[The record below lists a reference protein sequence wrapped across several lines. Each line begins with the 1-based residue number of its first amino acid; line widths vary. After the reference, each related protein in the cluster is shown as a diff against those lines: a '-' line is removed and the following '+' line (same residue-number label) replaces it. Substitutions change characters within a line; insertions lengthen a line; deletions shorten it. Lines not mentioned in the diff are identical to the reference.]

1 MVLRRFVLAVA
12 VVSLVALAVAPP
24 ARSAASGM
32 KPAATAA
39 AAHPDTAIF
48 AGGCFWCMETQ
59 FESFP
64 GVKSVESGYTG
75 GHKANPTYEE
85 VSSHTTGHLESVR
98 IVFDPAVVTYPAL
111 LERFWYGI
119 DPTQSDGQFCDQ
131 GSPYGTAIFYRND
144 AQKRAALDSKAALQR
159 SGRLQKP
166 IVTQI
171 RPASVFWSAEDY
183 HQDYWKKEPDHYR
196 AYRAGCG
203 RDSWLEKLWGAKAVK
218 PLVH

>member
-1 MVLRRFVLAVA
+1 MIPRRSVSAAA
-12 VVSLVALAVAPP
+12 VVAFLALALAPA
-24 ARSAASGM
+24 ARSAAPAM
-32 KPAATAA
+32 KPGASPAV
-39 AAHPDTAIF
+39 AHPDTAIF

-98 IVFDPAVVTYPAL
+98 IVFDPAVVTYRAL

-119 DPTQSDGQFCDQ
+119 DPTQSDGQFCDE
-131 GSPYGTAIFYRND
+131 GSPYGTAIFYRNET
-144 AQKRAALDSKAALQR
+144 QKRAALDSRDALKR
-159 SGRLQKP
+159 SGRLSKP
-166 IVTQI
+166 IVTEI
-171 RPASVFWSAEDY
+171 RAASPFWPAEDY
-183 HQDYWKKEPDHYR
+183 HQDYWKKDPDRYR

-203 RDSWLEKLWGAKAVK
+203 RDSWLEKLWGAKAVM

>member
-1 MVLRRFVLAVA
+1 MSVR
-12 VVSLVALAVAPP
+12 SL
-24 ARSAASGM
+24 RSAASLALLVLAPLCAFSAT
-32 KPAATAA
+32 KPAATPA

-75 GHKANPTYEE
+75 GRTTNPTYEE
-85 VSSHTTGHLESVR
+85 VGSHTTGHLESVR
-98 IVFDPAVVTYPAL
+98 IVFDPVVVSYAAL

-144 AQKRAALDSKAALQR
+144 AQKRAAFDSREVLKR
-159 SGRLQKP
+159 SGRLKKP
-166 IVTQI
+166 IVTEI
-171 RPASVFWSAEDY
+171 RAASAFWPAEDY
-183 HQDYWKKEPDHYR
+183 HQDYWKKDPDRYR

>member
-1 MVLRRFVLAVA
+1 MAFRRLVLAAIVVA
-12 VVSLVALAVAPP
+12 LSALAVAPP
-24 ARSAASGM
+24 AHSAASAL
-32 KPAATAA
+32 KPAATPTAA
-39 AAHPDTAIF
+39 KSDTAIF

-98 IVFDPAVVTYPAL
+98 VVFDPAATTYAAL
-111 LERFWYGI
+111 LERYWYGI
-119 DPTQSDGQFCDQ
+119 DPTQTGGQFCDE
-131 GSPYGTAIFYRND
+131 GSPYATAIFYRND
-144 AQKRAALDSKAALQR
+144 AQKRAALDSRAALQR
-159 SGRLQKP
+159 SGRLSKP
-166 IVTQI
+166 IVTEI
-171 RPASVFWSAEDY
+171 RAASVFWPAEGY
-183 HQDYWKKEPDHYR
+183 HQDYWKKEPDRYR
-196 AYRAGCG
+196 AYREGCG

>member
-1 MVLRRFVLAVA
+1 MVRRYFVPAAA
-12 VVSLVALAVAPP
+12 VVALLALVFAPQ
-24 ARSAASGM
+24 ARSAAPAM
-32 KPAATAA
+32 KPAATPA
-39 AAHPDTAIF
+39 AAHADTAIF

-98 IVFDPAVVTYPAL
+98 IVFDPTVTGYKAM

-119 DPTQSDGQFCDQ
+119 DPTQSDGQFCDE

-144 AQKRAALDSKAALQR
+144 AQKRAALESRDALQR
-159 SGRLQKP
+159 SGRLKKP
-166 IVTQI
+166 IVTEI
-171 RPASVFWSAEDY
+171 RAASVFWPAEGY
-183 HQDYWKKEPDHYR
+183 HQDYWKKEPDRYR

>member
-1 MVLRRFVLAVA
+1 MALARFVPAA
-12 VVSLVALAVAPP
+12 VVVGLLALSVAPP
-24 ARSAASGM
+24 ARSAAPAM
-32 KPAATAA
+32 KPAATTAPA
-39 AAHPDTAIF
+39 KADTAIF

-75 GHKANPTYEE
+75 GHKANPTYEQ
-85 VSSHTTGHLESVR
+85 VGSHTTGHLESVR
-98 IVFDPAVVTYPAL
+98 IVFDPAMVTYAAL

-119 DPTQSDGQFCDQ
+119 DPTQSDGQFCDE

-144 AQKRAALDSKAALQR
+144 AQKRAALDSRDALKR
-159 SGRLQKP
+159 SGRLNKP
-166 IVTQI
+166 IVTEI
-171 RPASVFWSAEDY
+171 RAASVFWPAEGY
-183 HQDYWKKEPDHYR
+183 HQDYWKKDPDRYR

>member
-1 MVLRRFVLAVA
+1 MVPRRLVPAA
-12 VVSLVALAVAPP
+12 ALVALLALSVAPP
-24 ARSAASGM
+24 ARAASSAM
-32 KPAATAA
+32 KPAATPAPA
-39 AAHPDTAIF
+39 KADTAIF

-75 GHKANPTYEE
+75 GHKANPTYEQ
-85 VSSHTTGHLESVR
+85 VGSHTTGHLESVR
-98 IVFDPAVVTYPAL
+98 IVFDPAMVTYAAL

-119 DPTQSDGQFCDQ
+119 DPTQSDGQFCDE
-131 GSPYGTAIFYRND
+131 GSPYGTAIFYRNES
-144 AQKRAALDSKAALQR
+144 QKRAALDSREALKR
-159 SGRLQKP
+159 SGRLSKP
-166 IVTQI
+166 IVTEI
-171 RPASVFWSAEDY
+171 RAASVFWPAEGY
-183 HQDYWKKEPDHYR
+183 HQDYWKKDPDRYR

>member
-1 MVLRRFVLAVA
+1 MVLRRFVHAAA
-12 VVSLVALAVAPP
+12 VVALIALAAAPP
-24 ARSAASGM
+24 AH
-32 KPAATAA
+32 PATAA
-39 AAHPDTAIF
+39 AKPAASPATAHADTAIF

-64 GVKSVESGYTG
+64 GVLSVVSGYTG
-75 GHKANPTYEE
+75 GHTTNPTYEE

-98 IVFDPAVVTYPAL
+98 VVYDPAVVTYKAL

-119 DPTQSDGQFCDQ
+119 DPTQSNGQFCDE

-144 AQKRAALDSKAALQR
+144 AQKRAALDSREALKR
-159 SGRLQKP
+159 SGRLNKP
-166 IVTQI
+166 IVTEI
-171 RPASVFWSAEDY
+171 RAASAFWPAEDY
-183 HQDYWKKEPDHYR
+183 HQDFWKKEPDHYR

-203 RDSWLEKLWGAKAVK
+203 RDSWLEKLWGSKAVK